1 MSKEKKVEGKLIR
14 VVAGD
19 ITEQG
24 AEAIVYYARPEL
36 QLGSGFGTMI
46 TGRGGGKIQEEL
58 NALAPAEIGQAIVT
72 GGGKLNTEFIIHA
85 VGPAF
90 QEPDTEAKLARTVK
104 SSLEQAAAKGV
115 KKLALPQMGV
125 GFYGIP
131 RDMAAR
137 ITFGALKEF
146 LAVDSTV
153 EEVTI
158 VTNDKWETA
167 PFESELEALG

>member
-1 MSKEKKVEGKLIR
+1 MSKEKKVRGKSIR

-24 AEAIVYYARPEL
+24 ADAIVYYIRPDL

-58 NALAPAEIGQAIVT
+58 NALAPTEVGQAIVT
-72 GGGKLNTEFIIHA
+72 GSGKLEVECIIHA

-90 QEPDTEAKLARTVK
+90 QEPDTEGKLARTIK
-104 SSLEQAAAKGV
+104 ATFEQAVAKGV

-131 RDMAAR
+131 RDVAAKV
-137 ITFGALKEF
+137 TFSALKDL
-146 LAVDSTV
+146 LATDAPI
-153 EEVTI
+153 EEITI

-167 PFESELEALG
+167 PFETELEALG

>member
-1 MSKEKKVEGKLIR
+1 MSKEKRVSGKLIR

-24 AEAIVYYARPEL
+24 ADAIVYYARPDL

-46 TGRGGGKIQEEL
+46 AGRGGGKIQEEL
-58 NALAPAEIGQAIVT
+58 DALAPAEIGQAVVT
-72 GGGKLNTEFIIHA
+72 GAGRLELMYIIHA

-90 QEPDTEAKLARTVK
+90 QEPDTEDKLARTVK
-104 SSLEQAAAKGV
+104 ASFEQATSKGV

-131 RDMAAR
+131 RDVAAK
-137 ITFGALKEF
+137 ITFRELKEF
-146 LAVDSTV
+146 IAGSTSV

-158 VTNDKWETA
+158 VTNDTWETA